1 MATLTPTLTLISAAG
16 QATSD
21 ALSLALTKAL
31 SVTAPSVGLSKITA
45 TTTAADSIIVPS
57 LDARRYLF
65 AHNTGV
71 ASDGS
76 DTTSEVYIESE
87 LGRIGKLDVD
97 EFLFMPLD
105 SNGVNKIQ
113 LKATSGTVVVE
124 YAYWT
129 KA

>member
-1 MATLTPTLTLISAAG
+1 MATLIPTLSLSSTD
-16 QATSD
+16 ATSD
-21 ALSLALTKAL
+21 DLSFSITDSL

-45 TTTAADSIIVPS
+45 TTTATDSIIVPS

-71 ASDGS
+71 DSSGS

-113 LKATSGTVVVE
+113 LKATTGTIVVE

-129 KA
+129 KG

>member
-1 MATLTPTLTLISAAG
+1 MATLTPTLKLISAAG

-21 ALSLALTKAL
+21 ALSFSLTKAL
-31 SVTAPSVGLSKITA
+31 TVVAPSVGLSKITA

-71 ASDGS
+71 DSSGS

-129 KA
+129 KG

>member
-1 MATLTPTLTLISAAG
+1 MATLTPTLKLVSTD
-16 QATSD
+16 ATSD
-21 ALSLALTKAL
+21 ALSFTVTDSLT
-31 SVTAPSVGLSKITA
+31 VTAPSVGLSKITA
-45 TTTAADSIIVPS
+45 TTTATDSIIVPS

-65 AHNTGV
+65 VHHTGV
-71 ASDGS
+71 DSSGS
-76 DTTSEVYIESE
+76 DVTSEVYIESE

-113 LKATSGTVVVE
+113 LKATTGTIVVE

-129 KA
+129 KG

>member
-1 MATLTPTLTLISAAG
+1 MATLTPTIKLISAAG

-21 ALSLALTKAL
+21 ALSFSLSKDLTVA
-31 SVTAPSVGLSKITA
+31 APSVGLSKITA
-45 TTTAADSIIVPS
+45 TTTASDSIIVPS

-65 AHNTGV
+65 AHHTGV
-71 ASDGS
+71 DSGGS
-76 DTTSEVYIESE
+76 DVTSEVYIESE

-113 LKATSGTVVVE
+113 LKATTGTIVVE

-129 KA
+129 KG

>member
-1 MATLTPTLTLISAAG
+1 MATLKPTLSLSSTD
-16 QATSD
+16 ATSD
-21 ALSLALTKAL
+21 ALSFSVTDSL
-31 SVTAPSVGLSKITA
+31 SVTAPSIGLSKITA
-45 TTTAADSIIVPS
+45 TTTATDSIIVPS

-71 ASDGS
+71 DSSGS

>member
-1 MATLTPTLTLISAAG
+1 MATLTPTIKLISAAG

-21 ALSLALTKAL
+21 ALSVSLSKALT
-31 SVTAPSVGLSKITA
+31 VVAPSVGLSKITA

-71 ASDGS
+71 DSSGS

-129 KA
+129 KG